1 MNLDYSKLI
10 KDVPINDVNIAQN
23 LLDVQDY
30 GKILSGNLD
39 KSSKTKLLTSSQ
51 SLGRVYAYDTN
62 ETCVDVVSGMQ
73 VPRHSIV
80 NSLSSEKGLLNSANA
95 DFNKA
100 KSDIFYVTNN
110 ETFPMKCMSATINET
125 DVYGKTIA
133 TPHYIM
139 IAEINQLSDDLF
151 PINAK
156 TKKRMRPILPKIEKY
171 VNMENMDIGQKFFA
185 GSVAILGLY
194 MYFKMVFGHAK

>member
-10 KDVPINDVNIAQN
+10 KDVQINDANITQN

-30 GKILSGNLD
+30 SKILSGDLD
-39 KSSKTKLLTSSQ
+39 KSSQSKLLTSSQ
-51 SLGRVYAYDTN
+51 SLGRVYAYDTS
-62 ETCVDVVSGMQ
+62 ETCIDVASGSH
-73 VPRHSIV
+73 VPRHSVI
-80 NSLSSEKGLLNSANA
+80 NSLSSKKGLLNSANS
-95 DFNKA
+95 DFDKA

-110 ETFPMKCMSATINET
+110 DKFPMKCMSATINET

-151 PINAK
+151 PINTK
-156 TKKRMRPILPKIEKY
+156 TKKRVRPILPKIEKY